1 MSSTALTILQQ
12 TFGFT
17 EFRTPQ
23 EAIINRILEGGDAL
37 VLMPTGGGKSLCY
50 QIPAILREGVGV
62 VVSPLIALMED
73 QVTALQ
79 QAGVSARFLN
89 SSLSTDEQREVEQA
103 LLKGKIDLLYVA
115 PERLNQSYFLS
126 LLDHIP
132 IALFAIDEAHC
143 VSQWGHDFRVDYL
156 QLSILHERFPH
167 VPRVALTATADSRT
181 RNEIIHRLDL
191 ASAEHY
197 VSGFDRPNIQ
207 YRITEKTNAKQQLLQ
222 FIRREHQKDSGIV
235 YCLSRRKVEQMAE
248 WLNQNS
254 FNALPYHAGLS
265 AETRREN
272 QTQFL
277 REEGVI
283 VVATIAFGMGI
294 DKPDVRF
301 VAHLDL
307 PKSLE
312 AYYQET
318 GRAGRDGMPA
328 NAWMAYGIQDVIKLR
343 QMLEASQGN
352 DEFKQVERHKL
363 DAMLGFCEISTCRR
377 QTLLQYFSD
386 ELDQPCGNCDTCL
399 HPVETWD
406 ATNAAQKA
414 LSCVYRTGQRFGVGH
429 LLDVLQGKETDRV
442 INLGHHQLSTFAIGK
457 DLSEQQWRSV
467 FRQLV
472 ARGYITVD
480 VEGYGSL
487 YLTEKSRPVLRG
499 EETLFLRKD
508 REKQLSNKTSGKNA
522 NKHNQLAASDDKQ
535 LWEILRT
542 LRSELAKEQGVPPY
556 VIFHDATLME
566 LVQYRPINTD
576 EFSKVNG
583 VGKSKLEHYAKDF
596 INVITEFE
604 EKMAMQDSSNDSGYH
619 TTGARKNGSTQQKES
634 SQLQTLDLLHQ
645 GLTVEQIAEVRDLKV
660 TTVYTHISELIEDS
674 ALELH
679 KVVDLPSS
687 VVSIVNDMMIEQ
699 LSDTDKI
706 VLSPIYEAL
715 DADVSYDILKCIR
728 ANILKEMKKAS

>member
-1 MSSTALTILQQ
+1 MSLAALNVLQQ
-12 TFGFT
+12 TFGFS
-17 EFRTPQ
+17 EFRNPQ
-23 EAIINRILEGGDAL
+23 EAIINGLLDGEDAL

-79 QAGVSARFLN
+79 QVGVSARFLN
-89 SSLSTDEQREVEQA
+89 SSLSTDEQRDVEQE
-103 LLKGKIDLLYVA
+103 LLSGKIDLLYVA

-191 ASAEHY
+191 VSAEQY

-222 FIRREHQKDSGIV
+222 FIRREHEKDSGIV

-248 WLNQNS
+248 WLNQNG
-254 FNALPYHAGLS
+254 FKALPYHAGLS

-343 QMLEASQGN
+343 QMLESSQGN

-386 ELDQPCGNCDTCL
+386 ELDKPCGNCDTCL
-399 HPVETWD
+399 NPVETWD

-429 LLDVLQGKETDRV
+429 LLDVLQGKQTDRV
-442 INLGHHQLSTFAIGK
+442 IDLGHDQISTFAIGK
-457 DLSEQQWRSV
+457 DVSEQQWRSV

-472 ARGYITVD
+472 ARGFITVD

-508 REKQLSNKTSGKNA
+508 REKQLSSKSSGKNA
-522 NKHNQLAASDDKQ
+522 SKHNQLAASDDKQ

-542 LRSELAKEQGVPPY
+542 LRSKLAKEQGVPPY

-596 INVITEFE
+596 INAITEFE
-604 EKMAMQDSSNDSGYH
+604 EKMSMQDAASDDKYSSGQGDNL
-619 TTGARKNGSTQQKES
+619 KES
-634 SQLQTLDLLHQ
+634 SQQHTLALLNK
-645 GLTVEQIAEVRDLKV
+645 GFTVEQIAESRDLKA
-660 TTVYTHISELIEDS
+660 TTVYTHISQLIENS
-674 ALELH
+674 EIELD
-679 KVVDLPSS
+679 KVVDLSS
-687 VVSIVNDMMIEQ
+687 SLISTVSDMMIEQ
-699 LSDTDKI
+699 LTETDKI
-706 VLSPIYEAL
+706 LLSPIYEAL

-728 ANILKEMKKAS
+728 ANILKEVKQAS